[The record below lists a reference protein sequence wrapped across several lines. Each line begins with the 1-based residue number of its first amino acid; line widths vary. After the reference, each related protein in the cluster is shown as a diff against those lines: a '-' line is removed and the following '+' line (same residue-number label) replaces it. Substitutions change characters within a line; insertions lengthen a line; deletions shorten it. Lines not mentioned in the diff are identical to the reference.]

1 MELIDIGVNLT
12 HRSFNPDRE
21 IVIKEAEEAGVV
33 QMILTGTSLRESR
46 ESADY
51 ATKYPNVLYSTAG
64 VHPHDAKTVNN
75 STMNE
80 LKKLL
85 GRPEVVAVGECGLD
99 YDRDFSP
106 RPVQRKV
113 FEDQLRLAEETGKP
127 LFLHERAAF
136 SDFHSILSNAP
147 EICQRAVVHC
157 FTGTEKEL
165 EAYLKLGCFIGITGW
180 ICDERRGTELR
191 KIVKNIPKDK
201 LMIETDAP
209 FLTPRSMR
217 PRPHDGR
224 NAPEYLSYI
233 AGDLAK
239 CRGESK
245 EELAEYT
252 TKNARTFFGL
262 N

>member
-1 MELIDIGVNLT
+1 MEMIDIGVNLT
-12 HRSFNPDRE
+12 HRSFNQDRE
-21 IVIKEAEEAGVV
+21 IVIEEAKSAGVV

-46 ESADY
+46 AAADY
-51 ATKYPNVLYSTAG
+51 AKKYPGVLYSTAG
-64 VHPHDAKTVNN
+64 VHPHDAKTVDGQ
-75 STMNE
+75 TMSE

-85 GRPEVVAVGECGLD
+85 QRDDVVAVGECGLD

-113 FEDQLRLAEETGKP
+113 FEEQMKLAEETRKP

-136 SDFHSILSNAP
+136 TDFYAMLSAAP
-147 EICQRAVVHC
+147 ELCKRSVVHC
-157 FTGTEKEL
+157 FTGTAKEL
-165 EAYLKLGCFIGITGW
+165 EAYLGLGCYIGITGW
-180 ICDERRGTELR
+180 ICDERRGTDLR
-191 KIVKNIPKDK
+191 KIVKEIPKER

-217 PRPHDGR
+217 PRPHEGR

-233 AGDLAK
+233 AGDIAK

-245 EELAEYT
+245 EELTSYT
-252 TKNARTFFGL
+252 TENARKFFAL
-262 N
+262 